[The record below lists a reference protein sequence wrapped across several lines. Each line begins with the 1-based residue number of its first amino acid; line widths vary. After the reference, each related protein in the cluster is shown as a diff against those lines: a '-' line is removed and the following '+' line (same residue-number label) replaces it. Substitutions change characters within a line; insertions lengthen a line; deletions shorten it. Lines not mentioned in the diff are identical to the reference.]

1 MGKEHLAFPIS
12 PLASTGGVITVNCPF
27 HMCSL
32 MIQNSWTPMPF
43 RCGRFEPQTNAEVTV
58 EALTKK
64 SCWSRGRSPCEEEI
78 RGARMRTLLKHY
90 ALKTHRSCLSAA
102 VPCLR
107 LTSGLLTFA
116 LSVYYTLIFNLK
128 KKDSLKRKWWMKR
141 AKGLWWPPAIFIPL
155 PKHRVNKR
163 YLLTL
168 KNCPRA

>member
-12 PLASTGGVITVNCPF
+12 PLASTGGVITVKCPF

-43 RCGRFEPQTNAEVTV
+43 RCGRFEPQTNAEEVTM
-58 EALTKK
+58 EALTKR

-107 LTSGLLTFA
+107 LTSGLLAFA
-116 LSVYYTLIFNLK
+116 PSVYYTLIFNFK
-128 KKDSLKRKWWMKR
+128 KRLIEKKMMNEES
-141 AKGLWWPPAIFIPL
+141 KGTMVATCHFYPFT
-155 PKHRVNKR
+155 K
-163 YLLTL
+163 T
-168 KNCPRA
+168 